1 MEDNELMGRMKVSKA
16 VAKMAIPSVISSLV
30 TVVYNMA
37 DTFFVGQTGDA
48 LQVAAVSLTNPIF
61 ILMMAFAN
69 MFGMG
74 GSAVASMALGEQN
87 KKRARNVSAFVL
99 YASLIVGIVFM
110 LVLMVFMQPVLTL
123 LGADSETYEFARGY
137 TFHISYGAP
146 FIIWSAACS
155 FVIRVEGA
163 SREAMIGSMIGTIA
177 NIVLDP
183 VFISVFGMGATG
195 AAIATTIGNILSC
208 LYFLWYFLKKSR
220 LLSLSPKYFRCG
232 DGILVKI
239 CSIGLPTAIFSA
251 LMSLS
256 TIVLNQILVAYG
268 NAPVAA
274 IGIVFKANMFITFL
288 QMGLANGVQ
297 PLLGY
302 NYGAGNMERFRAV
315 ERFTK
320 RCCLIVGIASVI
332 LYYTCRESVIRMFI
346 NDEEVIRYGVQMLIG
361 YMLSGPVI
369 GFLFMNMNCLQ
380 SVDHAFPATILSILR
395 QGVLLIPLLYLLDAL
410 FGLNGVIYGQ
420 SVTDYIAVGLS
431 VVIWHRARRNLD
443 KKSSGRNCGQQEYV
457 RASEA

>member
-1 MEDNELMGRMKVSKA
+1 
-16 VAKMAIPSVISSLV
+16 
-30 TVVYNMA
+30 
-37 DTFFVGQTGDA
+37 
-48 LQVAAVSLTNPIF
+48 
-61 ILMMAFAN
+61 
-69 MFGMG
+69 
-74 GSAVASMALGEQN
+74 
-87 KKRARNVSAFVL
+87 
-99 YASLIVGIVFM
+99 
-110 LVLMVFMQPVLTL
+110 
-123 LGADSETYEFARGY
+123 
-137 TFHISYGAP
+137 
-146 FIIWSAACS
+146 
-155 FVIRVEGA
+155 
-163 SREAMIGSMIGTIA
+163 
-177 NIVLDP
+177 
-183 VFISVFGMGATG
+183 
-195 AAIATTIGNILSC
+195 
-208 LYFLWYFLKKSR
+208 
-220 LLSLSPKYFRCG
+220 
-232 DGILVKI
+232 
-239 CSIGLPTAIFSA
+239 
-251 LMSLS
+251 
-256 TIVLNQILVAYG
+256 
-268 NAPVAA
+268 
-274 IGIVFKANMFITFL
+274 MFITFL

-302 NYGAGNMERFRAV
+302 NYGAGNMERFQAV

>member
-1 MEDNELMGRMKVSKA
+1 MSYCQFWLNL
-16 VAKMAIPSVISSLV
+16 L
-30 TVVYNMA
+30 
-37 DTFFVGQTGDA
+37 FFN
-48 LQVAAVSLTNPIF
+48 L
-61 ILMMAFAN
+61 
-69 MFGMG
+69 
-74 GSAVASMALGEQN
+74 
-87 KKRARNVSAFVL
+87 
-99 YASLIVGIVFM
+99 
-110 LVLMVFMQPVLTL
+110 
-123 LGADSETYEFARGY
+123 
-137 TFHISYGAP
+137 
-146 FIIWSAACS
+146 
-155 FVIRVEGA
+155 
-163 SREAMIGSMIGTIA
+163 
-177 NIVLDP
+177 
-183 VFISVFGMGATG
+183 
-195 AAIATTIGNILSC
+195 
-208 LYFLWYFLKKSR
+208 
-220 LLSLSPKYFRCG
+220 
-232 DGILVKI
+232 
-239 CSIGLPTAIFSA
+239 
-251 LMSLS
+251 
-256 TIVLNQILVAYG
+256 
-268 NAPVAA
+268 
-274 IGIVFKANMFITFL
+274 ITFL

-302 NYGAGNMERFRAV
+302 NYGAGNMERFQAV